1 MEAVTTAITTV
12 LSWIGAFVDA
22 LFTTDGAL
30 GELLPFF
37 IVGIAISGVLVGV
50 KIVRSLVWGA

>member
-1 MEAVTTAITTV
+1 MDAVTTAITTV

-22 LFTTDGAL
+22 LFATDGVL
-30 GELLPFF
+30 SELLPFF
-37 IVGIAISGVLVGV
+37 IVGIAISAVLLGV